1 LDVAIFQSLKWNYD
15 KEVNGWLKKHPGRIV
30 TEAEIA
36 ERFQN
41 AYSRAATVG
50 NAASA
55 FSKTGIHPFNADIFC
70 DDDFIAADVTDIPME
85 PDVDGTVGS
94 SDAIPSTSSSAS
106 IDVVAIKSP
115 DGLISGDTEQCQLAS
130 TNVVVSSEM
139 QTGEGSLS
147 VPQRIA
153 RSDIIPLTS
162 SLDVRN
168 LSS

>member
-50 NAASA
+50 NA

-70 DDDFIAADVTDIPME
+70 DDDFIAADVTDIPMACAR
-85 PDVDGTVGS
+85 PAADG
-94 SDAIPSTSSSAS
+94 
-106 IDVVAIKSP
+106 
-115 DGLISGDTEQCQLAS
+115 
-130 TNVVVSSEM
+130 
-139 QTGEGSLS
+139 
-147 VPQRIA
+147 
-153 RSDIIPLTS
+153 
-162 SLDVRN
+162 
-168 LSS
+168 

>member
-106 IDVVAIKSP
+106 TDVVAIKSP
-115 DGLISGDTEQCQLAS
+115 DGLISG
-130 TNVVVSSEM
+130 
-139 QTGEGSLS
+139 
-147 VPQRIA
+147 I
-153 RSDIIPLTS
+153 
-162 SLDVRN
+162 
-168 LSS
+168 LSSVTWHLLMLRSAVRCRLEKEVCHYLNASPEVTSFR